1 MENIK
6 QYLKDEITE
15 EMKEIEKK
23 IKESNKDLEVWEAKI
38 KVEKKMERLK
48 NLKEEL
54 EDDVKY
60 GVIALKEI
68 LLMEK
73 NRNEKLKK
81 EFELLRIRKIVVDK
95 FEDQDL

>member
-6 QYLKDEITE
+6 QYLKDEIR
-15 EMKEIEKK
+15 KEIEETEKE
-23 IKESNKDLEVWEAKI
+23 IEESNKELVILEAKI
-38 KVEKKMERLK
+38 KVEEKMARLK
-48 NLKEEL
+48 DLKEEL

-73 NRNEKLKK
+73 NRNDELKK
-81 EFELLRIRKIVVDK
+81 DFEIMRVRRKVIDN
-95 FEDQDL
+95 FEKEDL